1 MAGFDVVMTSP
12 FLAPPAVSVLEQA
25 GCRIHY
31 MRTYPTAAEVAARVA
46 EVQAHAVLTRQG
58 PVTQAALDASPNLR
72 IVARHG
78 VGVDDVDVAG
88 ATARGIL
95 VTRATGSNTRA
106 VAEHSLAMVMALAKG
121 LRPLGQAIA
130 QGGWRD
136 PKASV
141 RDLAGMRLGLLGFG
155 GIARAMVPMASAFG
169 MVVHAH
175 APRLREA
182 DGVIVQPSLAA
193 LLAMSDALSIHCP
206 YTPATHHLI
215 GAEALAALP
224 QGAFVV
230 NTARGG
236 IIDEAAL
243 AAALDRGHIAGAALD
258 VFEGEPP
265 APDHPLRAHPGVIC
279 TPHISG
285 VTAASLVS
293 MGLMAAETIAWHLT
307 GQPIPADRI
316 VADAR

>member
-1 MAGFDVVMTSP
+1 MSRFDVVMTSP
-12 FLAPPAVSVLEQA
+12 FLTPAAVAVLEEA

-31 MRTYPTAAEVAARVA
+31 MRAYPTAAEVAARVA

-58 PVTQAALDASPNLR
+58 PVTVAALEASPNLR

-106 VAEHSLAMVMALAKG
+106 VAEHSIAMVMALAKG
-121 LRPLGQAIA
+121 FRPLGHAIA
-130 QGGWRD
+130 QGAWRD

-155 GIARAMVPMASAFG
+155 GIARAMVPMARAFG
-169 MVVHAH
+169 MEVHAH
-175 APRLREA
+175 APSLRAA
-182 DGVIVQPSLAA
+182 DGVIVQPSLAS
-193 LLAMSDALSIHCP
+193 LLAVSDALSIHCP

-215 GAEALAALP
+215 DAQALAGLP
-224 QGAFVV
+224 AGAFVV

-243 AAALDRGHIAGAALD
+243 AAALDQDHIAGAALD

-265 APDHPLRAHPGVIC
+265 SVDHPLRAHPGVIC

-307 GQPIPADRI
+307 GKPVPADRI
-316 VADAR
+316 VAGTP